1 MKHSFIE
8 LPPFNISKRQV
19 LLKKASIKTVKHIT
33 VNDTK
38 MSFPNYMQF
47 EKLPHSCKCASPV
60 QFQNPNT
67 IHNY

>member
-8 LPPFNISKRQV
+8 LPPLIWVKEKSC
-19 LLKKASIKTVKHIT
+19 LKNAIIKTVKHIT

-38 MSFPNYMQF
+38 MSFLNYMQF
-47 EKLPHSCKCASPV
+47 KKLPQSCKCASPV